1 MLVLVL
7 LSMLCSHTYD
17 FIVRSEDVKNS
28 PLSMYKT
35 ETFQTHFYS
44 VYGTP
49 LIMFAIMRV
58 KSYTWPI
65 SYITLSSVGV
75 VSNRAT
81 SVIMAGRWCNI
92 NFISAKPTISVFTHY
107 FCAIVI
113 SNCSSLS
120 LGKLWCRFLTGLHFF
135 WLVRHF
141 VVISDVLLVETTSTT
156 WQF

>member
-1 MLVLVL
+1 
-7 LSMLCSHTYD
+7 MLCSHTYD

-35 ETFQTHFYS
+35 KHFRHIFTVFYARS
-44 VYGTP
+44 FYGTP
-49 LIMFAIMRV
+49 LKMFAIVRV

-65 SYITLSSVGV
+65 SCINLSSVGV

-81 SVIMAGRWCNI
+81 SVIIAGRWYNI
-92 NFISAKPTISVFTHY
+92 NFSSAKPTIAVLTHY

-113 SNCSSLS
+113 CNCSSLA
-120 LGKLWCRFLTGLHFF
+120 LGKLWCRFLTCLHFC

-141 VVISDVLLVETTSTT
+141 VVISAVLLVEATLTT